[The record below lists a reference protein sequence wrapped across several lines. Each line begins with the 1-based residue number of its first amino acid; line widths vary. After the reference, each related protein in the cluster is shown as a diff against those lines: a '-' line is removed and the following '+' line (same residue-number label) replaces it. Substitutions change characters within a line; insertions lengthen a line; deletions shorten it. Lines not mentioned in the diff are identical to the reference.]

1 MKNICLINGSLRG
14 KEASSLVFLNEVYK
28 RLSNNKY
35 SKNIVTVRAKID
47 NGYPE
52 QTFINMAQADVI
64 ILIFPLFSYGLPG
77 ALTRLLE
84 EYYYYLKSGRAV
96 NKETRVYAVINCGFP
111 RPQIINEA
119 IRVIKNFCNRLSFN
133 WRFGICIGGGPAVA
147 AISKVP
153 FLQMN
158 LKKAFEEIVLDI
170 EIDNREEKQNHYI
183 KPLVPEPILLFIKSQ
198 YEKNMK

>member
-14 KEASSLVFLNEVYK
+14 KEASSLVFLNQVNK

-35 SKNIVTVRAKID
+35 SKNIITVKGKIE
-47 NGYPE
+47 NGYPG
-52 QTFINMAQADVI
+52 QTFIDMAQADAIV
-64 ILIFPLFSYGLPG
+64 LIFPLFSYGLPG
-77 ALTRLLE
+77 ALMRLLE
-84 EYYYYLKSGRAV
+84 DYYHYRKSSIKG
-96 NKETRVYAVINCGFP
+96 NEETRIYAIINCGFP

-119 IRVIKNFCNRLSFN
+119 IRVIKNFCNRLSLN

-158 LKKAFEEIVLDI
+158 LKKAFEEIVLDM
-170 EIDNREEKQNHYI
+170 ESESQEEKQNYYI
-183 KPLVPEPILLFIKSQ
+183 KPLVPEPILLYIKAQ